1 MADHLIIDTSHQP
14 PQIRCLH
21 CGADWHFLLDCPSLL
36 LMMSQIGYNPTAGTP
51 AFTPNQQ
58 MDVDIPNRDEQH
70 GGMEAVGTLSQG
82 FKEEMR
88 LSKNWTELTAGER
101 EALDVIVHKIGRVLS
116 GRNPHDPEH
125 WRDIA
130 GYAVAA
136 RRADSHAALNTP

>member
-1 MADHLIIDTSHQP
+1 
-14 PQIRCLH
+14 
-21 CGADWHFLLDCPSLL
+21 
-36 LMMSQIGYNPTAGTP
+36 
-51 AFTPNQQ
+51 

-82 FKEEMR
+82 FKNLMR
-88 LSKNWTELTAGER
+88 GSKNWRDLTAGER
-101 EALDVIVHKIGRVLS
+101 EALEVIMHKIARVLS

-136 RRADSHAALNTP
+136 RRADSHADQTANPFLHGHANP